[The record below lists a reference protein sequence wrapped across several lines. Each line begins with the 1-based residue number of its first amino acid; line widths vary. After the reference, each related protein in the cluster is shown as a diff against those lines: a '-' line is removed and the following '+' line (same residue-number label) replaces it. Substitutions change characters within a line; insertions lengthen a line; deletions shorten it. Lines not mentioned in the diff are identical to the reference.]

1 MVVVDAK
8 VIFYFK
14 ARVLKGFLRNAW
26 VQCDIVIRDLYFY
39 VYEYN
44 IYICSA
50 MNCGGSLFFSREKL
64 LR

>member
-1 MVVVDAK
+1 MVIVDAK
-8 VIFYFK
+8 VIFYFE

-26 VQCDIVIRDLYFY
+26 VQSEIY
-39 VYEYN
+39 VYEFK